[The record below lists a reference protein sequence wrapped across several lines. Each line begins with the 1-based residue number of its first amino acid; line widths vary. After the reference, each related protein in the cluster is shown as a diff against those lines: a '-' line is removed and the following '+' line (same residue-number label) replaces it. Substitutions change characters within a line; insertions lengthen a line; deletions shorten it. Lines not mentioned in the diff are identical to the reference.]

1 MYKIE
6 LTRKSDGQEMKGT
19 VIDVNTDL
27 TNVNGL
33 PVNYRALFGDAIV
46 NGAYVSNANLNA
58 TYDCGAIIEDDD
70 AM

>member
-19 VIDVNTDL
+19 VIDSNTDL

-33 PVNYRALFGDAIV
+33 PANYRALFGDAIV
-46 NGAYVSNANLNA
+46 NGAYVSNTTLIA
-58 TYDCGAIIEDDD
+58 TYDCSAIVEDEDP
-70 AM
+70 M